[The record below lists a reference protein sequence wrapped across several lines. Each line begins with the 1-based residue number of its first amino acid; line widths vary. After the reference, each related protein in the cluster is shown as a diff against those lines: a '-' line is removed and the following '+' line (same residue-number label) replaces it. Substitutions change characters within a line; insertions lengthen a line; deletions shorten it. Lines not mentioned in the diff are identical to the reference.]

1 MLSVITLRIDSF
13 RPGEEKSVQNT
24 RRQRRR
30 DETQDEIVSLA
41 WEQLAQGG
49 TEALSLRGIS
59 REMRMS
65 SSALFRYFPNREAL
79 LEELNRQ
86 AYHEQNRCM
95 LEAVEI
101 LPQEAHVA
109 RLQAASL
116 AYRAWALLNPHK
128 FVLIYGS
135 PLRGFDP
142 LAASSSRK
150 HSAAWSDCRFAGACF
165 RSGGA

>member
-1 MLSVITLRIDSF
+1 M
-13 RPGEEKSVQNT
+13 QNT

-142 LAASSSRK
+142 TCGIFIQEAQRGLELI
-150 HSAAWSDCRFAGACF
+150 AGLLERAF
-165 RSGGA
+165 EAEELYLSNAEK